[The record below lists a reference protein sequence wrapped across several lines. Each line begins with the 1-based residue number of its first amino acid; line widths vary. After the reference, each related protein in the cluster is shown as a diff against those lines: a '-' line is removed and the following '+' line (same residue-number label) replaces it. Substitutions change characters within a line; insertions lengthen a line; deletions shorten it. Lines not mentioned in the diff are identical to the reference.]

1 MRHGSNCTISR
12 DGKIERSRPTFPP
25 PSPKPHRRQMKKK
38 LTILEQLEGF
48 AEAQIMY
55 ADQQEAAD
63 LKGNLRKVEAD
74 TTVRREIAERIL
86 QILDNKED

>member
-1 MRHGSNCTISR
+1 
-12 DGKIERSRPTFPP
+12 
-25 PSPKPHRRQMKKK
+25 MKKK

-55 ADQQEAAD
+55 AEQQEVAD

-86 QILDNKED
+86 EILDTKEE

>member
-1 MRHGSNCTISR
+1 
-12 DGKIERSRPTFPP
+12 
-25 PSPKPHRRQMKKK
+25 MKKK

-55 ADQQEAAD
+55 ADQQEVAD

-74 TTVRREIAERIL
+74 TTVRRELAERIL
-86 QILDNKED
+86 EILDNKED

>member
-1 MRHGSNCTISR
+1 
-12 DGKIERSRPTFPP
+12 
-25 PSPKPHRRQMKKK
+25 MKKK

-55 ADQQEAAD
+55 ADQQEVAD

-74 TTVRREIAERIL
+74 TTVRRELAERIL
-86 QILDNKED
+86 EILANE